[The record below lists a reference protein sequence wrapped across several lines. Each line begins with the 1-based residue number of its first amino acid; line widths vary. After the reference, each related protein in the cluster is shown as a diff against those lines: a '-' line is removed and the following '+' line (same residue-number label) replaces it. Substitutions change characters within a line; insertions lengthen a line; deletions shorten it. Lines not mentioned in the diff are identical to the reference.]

1 MNKGRTAAGGV
12 ALGALALCGWFEAA
26 MRPFGLASSVVTLS
40 AAGAVGL
47 AGSTARRSRRDP
59 AAGGPTGPAPD
70 TSRRLGGVVAWVLAT
85 GFALAVELW
94 ELFHSPRNL
103 YPTLSSL
110 ANEVIGPGHRVGRAL
125 AFVCWGAVGLAMAA
139 SPRTR
144 P

>member
-1 MNKGRTAAGGV
+1 
-12 ALGALALCGWFEAA
+12 
-26 MRPFGLASSVVTLS
+26 
-40 AAGAVGL
+40 
-47 AGSTARRSRRDP
+47 
-59 AAGGPTGPAPD
+59 
-70 TSRRLGGVVAWVLAT
+70 VLAT
-85 GFALAVELW
+85 GLALAVELW

-110 ANEVIGPGHRVGRAL
+110 ANEVIGPGHRIGRAL